1 MEECNSSNKNVQ
13 IVSLSLND
21 ILKKRCSCYY
31 SNLENYYK
39 KIDTNFIQKAKEH
52 FEDSFN
58 DNFDEEAEP
67 DLRLKLIRFF
77 FTGRDKFK
85 GFKILNVNS
94 KVNEETTILK
104 IPYFEVGKEV
114 VAIVFFEHQVNGH
127 ILSLLYIELFQI
139 FLKEIKFLNSVCVL
153 SLNEDS
159 LKDYNPKFKIYFLE
173 ELSEESLFRKKWNS
187 LYKCFD
193 EVIALNK
200 DDLVDVKSNVETIQN
215 NFMNAKRCFI
225 CPFSDIC
232 KYKTK

>member
-1 MEECNSSNKNVQ
+1 MEECNPSNKNVQ

-21 ILKKRCSCYY
+21 ILKKQCSCYH
-31 SNLENYYK
+31 SNLENSYK

-52 FEDSFN
+52 FEDFISDSFN
-58 DNFDEEAEP
+58 EEVEP

-85 GFKILNVNS
+85 GFKILNVIS
-94 KVNEETTILK
+94 KANEETRNLK

-114 VAIVFFEHQVNGH
+114 VPIVFCEHQVNEH
-127 ILSLLYIELFQI
+127 ILSLLYRELFQI
-139 FLKEIKFLNSVCVL
+139 FLQEIKFLNSVCVL

-159 LKDYNPKFKIYFLE
+159 LKDNDPKFKIYLLE

-215 NFMNAKRCFI
+215 NFMNAKRCYI

-232 KYKTK
+232 MNKIN